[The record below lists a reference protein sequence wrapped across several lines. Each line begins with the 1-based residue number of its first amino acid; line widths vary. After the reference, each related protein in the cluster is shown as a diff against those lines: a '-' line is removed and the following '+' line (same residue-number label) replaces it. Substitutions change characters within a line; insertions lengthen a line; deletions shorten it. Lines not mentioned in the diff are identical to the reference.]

1 MMHPTLAGRAQVVL
15 EKQSTSLRCAC
26 GYGLAVELRREGER
40 IGTVALFDDEP
51 ASDARGERVCECPGC
66 GAALGLHA
74 LAPANPSRSSLA
86 GTWRTP
92 AGARPPRR

>member
-1 MMHPTLAGRAQVVL
+1 ML
-15 EKQSTSLRCAC
+15 EKQSTSLWCAC

-51 ASDARGERVCECPGC
+51 ASDARGERVRECPGC

-74 LAPANPSRSSLA
+74 LAPREP
-86 GTWRTP
+86 
-92 AGARPPRR
+92 